1 MQDIYLVD
9 DAGMVTD
16 EDKKTLLTAGRE
28 LDEKTGAQ
36 IIVVTMNTLGGEN
49 LEDYANHLFRA
60 WGIGDKQ
67 KNNGVLLLIVKEDRK
82 FRIEVGYG
90 LESTITDGFV
100 GEILDSMKI
109 YFRDEDYSPA
119 ILKAYGKLARKAY
132 EAENL
137 RIPESVEKAEDELS
151 WFWGVSFLLVGCVI
165 VILLI
170 FLFYRIIMGVFLWG
184 LYLLTSGYVDW
195 RHDMDLSFGDF
206 LHHLGGSRSSGS
218 SGSGGFGGGSS
229 GGGGSSSG
237 W

>member
-90 LESTITDGFV
+90 LEGTITDGFA
-100 GEILDSMKI
+100 GEVLESMKI

-119 ILKAYGKLARKAY
+119 ILKASWREKPTKRK
-132 EAENL
+132 
-137 RIPESVEKAEDELS
+137 I
-151 WFWGVSFLLVGCVI
+151 
-165 VILLI
+165 
-170 FLFYRIIMGVFLWG
+170 
-184 LYLLTSGYVDW
+184 
-195 RHDMDLSFGDF
+195 
-206 LHHLGGSRSSGS
+206 
-218 SGSGGFGGGSS
+218 
-229 GGGGSSSG
+229 
-237 W
+237 